1 MNLRLLGGSFMGCT
15 YDAETGKVNA
25 KQIVDPVFMKAFD
38 MSTGNYGA
46 GALHELTEAAAAANE
61 AFELKQSILDSRQ
74 DEESYKKA
82 HKKATPI
89 PDVEHWL
96 FDVNGKITR
105 NLFEAK
111 KIEFYWRKLGEYK
124 TIMRANF
131 KKR

>member
-1 MNLRLLGGSFMGCT
+1 MGNT
-15 YDAETGKVNA
+15 YDAETGKVDA

-46 GALHELTEAAAAANE
+46 GALHELTEAFVGAGIAL
-61 AFELKQSILDSRQ
+61 ELRQSIGDSRQ

-82 HKKATPI
+82 HEKATPM
-89 PDVEHWL
+89 PDVEHLL

-111 KIEFYWRKLGEYK
+111 KIEFYWKKLGEYRP
-124 TIMRANF
+124 IMRANF
-131 KKR
+131 QK